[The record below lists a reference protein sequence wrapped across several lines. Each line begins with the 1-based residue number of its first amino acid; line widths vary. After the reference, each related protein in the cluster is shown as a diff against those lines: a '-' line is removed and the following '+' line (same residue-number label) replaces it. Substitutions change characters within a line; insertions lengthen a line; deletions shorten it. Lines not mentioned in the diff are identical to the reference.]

1 MFLLSFIK
9 GKKILWLTILSLL
22 LVGFGNR
29 SEAKV
34 KYSNFTKKERA
45 YLIQLM
51 EKKGLQKK
59 FLKKILNKKQKKITF
74 VVKQNVINKESKRD
88 YQSFYSPYSIK
99 TAYRFSRRWRTL
111 LSRASRKFNVDKE
124 VLVAIF
130 LVETGLG
137 NIMGQYPVISV
148 YSSIVVDNHFRNPL
162 SQTSKKLSD
171 LEIMRAERLRK
182 KASWA
187 LIELKAFLK
196 IIKKS
201 KKDPQKFK
209 GSFAGAF
216 GIPQFLPSSY
226 LKWGYDSDNNGT
238 VNLYLF
244 PDAIYSVANYLKAH
258 GWKKGLYRKS
268 NREVVWKY
276 NHSKTYVKTVLTVAQ
291 KIQKFHKKRLRRK
304 YAQKI

>member
-1 MFLLSFIK
+1 MFLFSLIK
-9 GKKILWLTILSLL
+9 GKKFLWLAILSLL

-34 KYSNFTKKERA
+34 KYSDFTKKERN

-59 FLKKILNKKQKKITF
+59 FLNKVFNKKLKKITF

-88 YQSFYSPYSIK
+88 YQNFYSAYSIK
-99 TAYRFSRRWRTL
+99 TAYRFSRKWRTL
-111 LSRASRKFNVDKE
+111 LSRASRKFKVDKE

-171 LEIMRAERLRK
+171 LEIMRAQRLRK
-182 KASWA
+182 KADWA
-187 LIELKAFLK
+187 KAELNAFLK

-291 KIQKFHKKRLRRK
+291 KIQ
-304 YAQKI
+304 